1 MPIKPLRARLAAALL
16 RGRCGFAEL
25 ESESLN
31 DPAILALAARVTY
44 DADPDSLYP
53 EYFSG
58 GAVITLK
65 NGKTVKHVDKINRG
79 AGERALSGDEIS
91 AKFLENA
98 ELVTTP
104 ARARQIRDLVLDIE
118 QLSARELAKALYRL

>member
-1 MPIKPLRARLAAALL
+1 M
-16 RGRCGFAEL
+16 
-25 ESESLN
+25 
-31 DPAILALAARVTY
+31 TY

-79 AGERALSGDEIS
+79 AGERALSGDEITV
-91 AKFLENA
+91 KFLENA

-118 QLSARELAKALYRL
+118 ELSARELAKALHRL